1 MRKGF
6 KSVGAYIYAI
16 TLIIAVALTCSSI
29 TIVATTPL
37 NALDL
42 VVLVLSILLL
52 LYTEIRAFKQIT
64 EFAEDMPVHQ
74 PFTEFAEDMTVHQPY
89 VNLQGVLYIA
99 PVQYVWVLLLIA
111 TLILSSAVIIF
122 DMYYYMAIA
131 LLEHFIMWY
140 ILLN

>member
-1 MRKGF
+1 MKKGF
-6 KSVGAYIYAI
+6 KALGAYIYAI

-37 NALDL
+37 NALDF

-64 EFAEDMPVHQ
+64 EFAEDM
-74 PFTEFAEDMTVHQPY
+74 TVHPPY
-89 VNLQGVLYIA
+89 SNSKGVLYIA

-111 TLILSSAVIIF
+111 TLILSSALIIF

>member
-1 MRKGF
+1 MRQMRKGF
-6 KSVGAYIYAI
+6 KSLGAYIYAI

-64 EFAEDMPVHQ
+64 EFAEDM
-74 PFTEFAEDMTVHQPY
+74 TARQPY
-89 VNLQGVLYIA
+89 VNSKGVLYIA

-111 TLILSSAVIIF
+111 TLILSSALIIF

-140 ILLN
+140 VLLN